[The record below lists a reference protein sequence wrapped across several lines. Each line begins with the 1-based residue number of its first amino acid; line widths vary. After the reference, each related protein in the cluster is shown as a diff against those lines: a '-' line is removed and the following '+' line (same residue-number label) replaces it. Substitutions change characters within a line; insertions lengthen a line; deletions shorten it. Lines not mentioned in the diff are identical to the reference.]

1 MDLENIF
8 MGKIL
13 VVDLNKG
20 SCEEEDLTEEMVAEN
35 IGGAAINLAL
45 YKEHRERDP
54 LVFGTGPLTGTF
66 APSGC
71 AGVVTGR
78 SPVTGKVCHVP
89 LLWQT
94 AVELKYSGFDFLV
107 ILGASENPVRLWLH
121 DELAELLDA
130 GEMWGKDVWESTDF
144 LRVDHGDDYVQAIT
158 IGPAGETGSA
168 LAQLSENYWG
178 SRDVFGLGAVLGNKK
193 LKAVAMRGMGT
204 LEVAEDFFDLCTGAQ
219 KEIRK
224 GAIYGKGGM
233 IPLLESLGM
242 DSQDLE
248 LLKQKAHRNTAT
260 FNCAYPAYT
269 FLMLEETQ
277 DLLHESKKDEPGLLL
292 TDPAGVVSLLGLKEG
307 LPMVLRRINR
317 MGMDP
322 IACGLLL
329 AKENITQAD
338 EAEKKIRELAGSSVD
353 LNAAGVENVYGA
365 PAWPLTRTLEERLV
379 QALAVFS
386 PSVPPRPLGGE
397 FGDFSI
403 SEDPLERAQWW
414 LERMAA
420 GSILGICPLSTLLS
434 PVFSLEEISAWGA
447 KAAGWEELTEE
458 KLRDKSRA
466 LVAETASLEEPNG
479 AVPSDWVSG
488 EWEDLLKKLTA
499 G

>member
-1 MDLENIF
+1 
-8 MGKIL
+8 
-13 VVDLNKG
+13 
-20 SCEEEDLTEEMVAEN
+20 
-35 IGGAAINLAL
+35 
-45 YKEHRERDP
+45 
-54 LVFGTGPLTGTF
+54 
-66 APSGC
+66 
-71 AGVVTGR
+71 
-78 SPVTGKVCHVP
+78 
-89 LLWQT
+89 
-94 AVELKYSGFDFLV
+94 
-107 ILGASENPVRLWLH
+107 
-121 DELAELLDA
+121 
-130 GEMWGKDVWESTDF
+130 
-144 LRVDHGDDYVQAIT
+144 
-158 IGPAGETGSA
+158 
-168 LAQLSENYWG
+168 
-178 SRDVFGLGAVLGNKK
+178 
-193 LKAVAMRGMGT
+193 
-204 LEVAEDFFDLCTGAQ
+204 
-219 KEIRK
+219 
-224 GAIYGKGGM
+224 
-233 IPLLESLGM
+233 
-242 DSQDLE
+242 
-248 LLKQKAHRNTAT
+248 
-260 FNCAYPAYT
+260 
-269 FLMLEETQ
+269 
-277 DLLHESKKDEPGLLL
+277 
-292 TDPAGVVSLLGLKEG
+292 
-307 LPMVLRRINR
+307 